1 MSVFIYGD
9 WENDGGIFV
18 WSDGRVWAVRR
29 FHGGKATDLAWC
41 TSFDAG
47 MAAYRLLLGQKKW
60 KASRQRATVAT
71 DFFIRKC

>member
-1 MSVFIYGD
+1 MSVFLYGD
-9 WENDGGIFV
+9 WEHDGGIFV
-18 WSDGRVWAVRR
+18 WSDGRAWAVRT
-29 FHGGKATDLAWC
+29 FQEGKPVDLARC

-71 DFFIRKC
+71 DFFNRKC